1 MYFVTGT
8 DTDSGKT
15 LISSALLAK
24 AQGQKCG
31 FKPIASG
38 CEMNESGLRNSD
50 ALMLM
55 AQSNMGLAYQEVN
68 PISFEPAIAPHI
80 AASQVH
86 TALSAQGV
94 LDAMFHPAMVSA
106 DFALIEGAGG
116 WRLPLGNGEYLS
128 DTVKLLQAKLQQYTS
143 SKSLGCDAMKG
154 ANYNGTIDVI
164 LVVGMKLG
172 CLNHALLTQEALL
185 ADGLSI
191 AGWVANQV
199 DADMAFIED
208 NLQSL
213 QQMMQ
218 APFLGYVPHLANPSA
233 ENAAAYVQ
241 LPELYHCALV
251 SDLSA
256 RV

>member
-1 MYFVTGT
+1 MLYFVTGT

-15 LISSALLAK
+15 LISAALLAK
-24 AQGQKCG
+24 AQGHKCG

-38 CEMNESGLRNSD
+38 CDVTEDGLRNSD

-55 AQSNMGLAYQEVN
+55 AQSNMGLAYQEIN

-80 AASQVH
+80 AASKVN

-94 LDAMFHPAMVSA
+94 LDAMFHPVMVNA

-128 DTVKLLQAKLQQYTS
+128 DTVKLLQTTLQQETS
-143 SKSLGCDAMKG
+143 TYGNNVQLTHAVTKNTTLE
-154 ANYNGTIDVI
+154 VI

-199 DADMAFIED
+199 DADMAFIDD

-233 ENAAAYVQ
+233 ENAAGYLQ
-241 LPELYHCALV
+241 LPQ
-251 SDLSA
+251 
-256 RV
+256 

>member
-1 MYFVTGT
+1 MLYFVTGT

-15 LISSALLAK
+15 LISTALLVK
-24 AQGQKCG
+24 AQGKKCG

-38 CEMNESGLRNSD
+38 CDVTKDGLRNSD

-55 AQSNMGLAYQEVN
+55 AQSNMALTYQEVN

-80 AASQVH
+80 AAKQVNLS
-86 TALSAQGV
+86 LSAQNV
-94 LDAMFHPAMVSA
+94 LNIMFHPAMLHA

-128 DTVKLLQAKLQQYTS
+128 DTVKLLQAKLLQS
-143 SKSLGCDAMKG
+143 SPSNSENTHLTQAVKKNA
-154 ANYNGTIDVI
+154 TIEVI

-185 ADGLSI
+185 ADGLCI

-199 DADMAFIED
+199 DADMAFIDE
-208 NLQSL
+208 NLDSL
-213 QQMMQ
+213 QQMMH
-218 APFLGYVPHLANPSA
+218 APFLGYVPYLPKPST
-233 ENAAAYVQ
+233 ENAARYLQ
-241 LPELYHCALV
+241 LPK
-251 SDLSA
+251 
-256 RV
+256 R

>member
-1 MYFVTGT
+1 MLYFVTGT

-15 LISSALLAK
+15 LISAALLAK
-24 AQGQKCG
+24 ATGHKCG

-38 CEMNESGLRNSD
+38 CEMSKNGLRNSD

-55 AQSNMGLAYQEVN
+55 AQSNMGHAYHEIN
-68 PISFEPAIAPHI
+68 PISFAPAIAPHI
-80 AASQVH
+80 AASQVNI
-86 TALSAQGV
+86 ALSAQGV
-94 LDAMFHPAMVSA
+94 LDSMFHPAMVNA

-128 DTVKLLQAKLQQYTS
+128 DTVKLLQTTLQQETS
-143 SKSLGCDAMKG
+143 TYGNSVQFTHTVTKNIK
-154 ANYNGTIDVI
+154 IEVI

-199 DADMAFIED
+199 DADMAFIDD

-233 ENAAAYVQ
+233 ENAAGYLQ
-241 LPELYHCALV
+241 LPQ
-251 SDLSA
+251 
-256 RV
+256 